1 VSQAPGFFR
10 AFMQG
15 VVVPNAEPF
24 AQAVRLV
31 ELPLVLALVLG
42 FVTNLAAVSSVG
54 QSLSIMLSQGGVG
67 FGTRLGAPEFL
78 NFDLLMALLSV
89 MILLSPG
96 AKLPSADS
104 VLVRRNPRLAP
115 LLLNRRVG
123 NGRSAPVP
131 TTPGAASE
139 ESPQGR
145 SDRRR

>member
-24 AQAVRLV
+24 AQVVRLV
-31 ELPLVLALVLG
+31 ELPLVLG

-139 ESPQGR
+139 ESPRGR
-145 SDRRR
+145 SDRRG